1 MNEQL
6 KVMKEE
12 EVVNLCTGDRFVM
25 YKVGPVLMANVIYYH
40 YFHTFFDSLLYLTLK
55 KHLNQ
60 TFPCSSAKVFH
71 LSFCCF

>member
-25 YKVGPVLMANVIYYH
+25 YKVGPVLMANVIS
-40 YFHTFFDSLLYLTLK
+40 YFLCFTFFDLIVPYSTL
-55 KHLNQ
+55 N
-60 TFPCSSAKVFH
+60 T
-71 LSFCCF
+71 CCTESDTEC